1 MNVLIPMAGLG
12 DRFIKAGF
20 DKPKPLIDIFGKP
33 MIRHVVESLPKSSKI
48 FIIRKYDNPI
58 HNQELYIETCL
69 GHSNIE
75 IDYVTEG
82 AACTCLLAKQLI
94 NNDEELL
101 IVDCDAFY
109 KQDIYWF
116 IDNYIRIDPR
126 IGACGVVFHASTPR
140 NSYVKVDDNGWA
152 VKTAEKQV
160 ISNLSFTGMHWWRHG
175 KDFVKSV
182 EEMIAADDR
191 TNGEFYVSP
200 AYNYFI
206 KNGGRM
212 KPLLIPNEWVD
223 QVGVPQ
229 DLVNY
234 LNKYGQIK

>member
-1 MNVLIPMAGLG
+1 MAGLG

-20 DKPKPLIDIFGKP
+20 DKPKPLIDIFDQT
-33 MIRHVVESLPKSSKI
+33 MIKRVILSLPQGKKI
-48 FIIRKYDNPI
+48 FITRKYDDPT
-58 HNQELYIETCL
+58 HNVLLHGELPP
-69 GHSNIE
+69 GHNRIE

-82 AACTCLLAKQLI
+82 AACTCLLAKEFI
-94 NNDEELL
+94 NNDQELL

-109 KQDIYWF
+109 KEDVYWF
-116 IDNYIRIDPR
+116 IHNYIRTDSR

-140 NSYVKVDDNGWA
+140 NSYVQVDDDGWA

-160 ISNLSFTGMHWWRHG
+160 ISNLSFTGMHWWRRG
-175 KDFVKSV
+175 SDFVKSV
-182 EEMIAADDR
+182 EEMIACGDR
-191 TNGEFYVSP
+191 TNNEFYVSP

-234 LNKYGQIK
+234 LNKYVQTK

>member
-1 MNVLIPMAGLG
+1 MAGLG

-33 MIRHVVESLPKSSKI
+33 MIQHAINSLPKGPKI
-48 FIIRKYDNPI
+48 FITRKYENSI
-58 HNQELYIETCL
+58 HNAELTLAIPAYGNKIF
-69 GHSNIE
+69 E
-75 IDYVTEG
+75 INYVTEG
-82 AACTCLLAKQLI
+82 AACTCLIAKDLI
-94 NNDEELL
+94 NTDEELL

-109 KQDIYWF
+109 KQDVYWF
-116 IDNYIRIDPR
+116 IDKYIRTDPR
-126 IGACGVVFHASTPR
+126 IGACGVVFNSTSPR
-140 NSYVKVDDNGWA
+140 NSYVQVDKDGWA
-152 VKTAEKQV
+152 TKAVEKEV

-175 KDFVKSV
+175 KDFVSSV
-182 EEMIAADDR
+182 EEMIGANDR
-191 TNGEFYVSP
+191 TNGEFYLSP
-200 AYNYFI
+200 AYNYFF

-234 LNKYGQIK
+234 MNKYGSI